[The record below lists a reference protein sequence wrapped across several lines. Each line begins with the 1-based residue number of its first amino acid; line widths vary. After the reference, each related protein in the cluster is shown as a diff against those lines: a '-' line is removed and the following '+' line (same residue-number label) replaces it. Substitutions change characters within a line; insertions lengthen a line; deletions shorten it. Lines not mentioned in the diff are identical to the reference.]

1 MILSV
6 PRILPS
12 AILAALPFALLAA
25 CSTAT
30 PADSPEADGG
40 AIATDAGSDASVD
53 AAVDASVDAA
63 VDAAIPADAGGGDS
77 GLGDAS
83 LPVDAGIDAADG
95 SSDAGVVVDLYDPAI
110 VPKFE
115 LTLAPDA
122 IATLSSTAAADQKT
136 WVHGTFRYGG
146 KEVVDVG
153 IRRKGS
159 STFRALPGK
168 ASLKVRFDKYVN
180 GQTFAGLHELTLN
193 NMVSD
198 ETGLAE
204 RLSYHLFR
212 AAGLPAQRAN
222 SATVAINGDN
232 YGLYANIETPNK
244 DFIKRAFGANTKT
257 LYEADY
263 GQWIPNDGSY
273 SEEVGDGTKADLTA
287 LFAAVAATTD
297 ANLPNG
303 VAANLDVTEWLR
315 FSAAEGVIGD
325 RDGYAFSIYS
335 SHNYF
340 LAGNTNG
347 VLSLVPWSLD
357 LTFEDNPR
365 VVVTAPKPAYPTGE
379 PTLLKRCK
387 QSPACWATYKAQVS
401 SVLQVFQAQDLG
413 ALAQTWHA
421 QIDGYQRN
429 DPKRESTISTYDAE
443 TNKLY
448 GWIAARPAVVTAQLA
463 AP

>member
-1 MILSV
+1 MLVAPRRV
-6 PRILPS
+6 PTPLLP
-12 AILAALPFALLAA
+12 LLPFAILAA
-25 CSTAT
+25 CSTSNPTESPVPDGGSPPADASIDATADASTDAT
-30 PADSPEADGG
+30 PADGG
-40 AIATDAGSDASVD
+40 ILATDAG
-53 AAVDASVDAA
+53 
-63 VDAAIPADAGGGDS
+63 G
-77 GLGDAS
+77 
-83 LPVDAGIDAADG
+83 DAGIPSLDG
-95 SSDAGVVVDLYDPAI
+95 GTAIDLYDAAI

-122 IATLSSTAAADQKT
+122 IAILSSTATADQKT
-136 WVHGTFRYGG
+136 WVHGSFRYGAH
-146 KEVVDVG
+146 EVLDVG

-204 RLSYHLFR
+204 RLSYHVFR

-222 SATVAINGDN
+222 SATVTINGDN

-244 DFIKRAFGANTKT
+244 DFIKRVFGATSKT

-263 GQWIPNDGSY
+263 GEWLPNDGSY
-273 SEEVGDGTKADLTA
+273 SEEVGDGSKADLNA
-287 LFAAVAATTD
+287 LFAAVAATSD
-297 ANLPNG
+297 ANLPN
-303 VAANLDVTEWLR
+303 ALAPNLDVTEWLR

-379 PTLLKRCK
+379 PTLLVRCK
-387 QSPACWATYKAQVS
+387 QAPACWTAYKAQVS
-401 SVLQVFQAQDLG
+401 AVLQVFQTENLG

-421 QIDGYQRN
+421 QIDPFQRN
-429 DPKRESTISTYDAE
+429 DPKRESTIATYDAE
-443 TNKLY
+443 TNNLY
-448 GWIAARPAVVTAQLA
+448 AWIAARPAIVNAQLA